1 MSMETIEHAA
11 KVLKEIKAEVK
22 SGVIKDYEVP
32 VYCYMGDK
40 RETLLPVVLKLSTKY
55 YYHRTILET
64 WCKRLE
70 AEDYMISVSRNQL
83 IITFYVMYRK

>member
-1 MSMETIEHAA
+1 MEKIEHWLS
-11 KVLKEIKAEVK
+11 VMKEINEEVK

-32 VYCYMGDK
+32 VFCYMGTE
-40 RETLLPVVLKLSTKY
+40 RETMLPIVLTLSTKHE
-55 YYHRTILET
+55 YHSTLIENWR
-64 WCKRLE
+64 KRLD